1 MLGNLVRNRFIRKFL
16 YAFQLSIFGFFA
28 RHSFV
33 FDGCEKNMDEIE
45 VVVCFL
51 GLFRLHSLR
60 ARAVMRMHPVV

>member
-1 MLGNLVRNRFIRKFL
+1 M

-28 RHSFV
+28 RRSFV
-33 FDGCEKNMDEIE
+33 FDGCEKNKDEIE

-60 ARAVMRMHPVV
+60 ARAEMRMHPVV